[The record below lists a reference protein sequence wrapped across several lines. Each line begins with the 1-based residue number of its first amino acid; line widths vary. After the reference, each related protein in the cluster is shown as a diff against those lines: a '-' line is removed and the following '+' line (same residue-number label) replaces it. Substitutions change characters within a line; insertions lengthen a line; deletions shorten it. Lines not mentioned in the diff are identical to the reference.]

1 MRFCRS
7 NPANAARAAAA
18 PAPSVAVQAMPA
30 AQRVLDRALAAG
42 RARSSITLDE
52 ILRELRSIPES
63 TAGIQDVARCLA
75 AIQTCV
81 PIMEFLKGRGF
92 NIGGACDNTSV
103 QGILGGAGEE
113 AEEDE
118 GAYEADEFGRPQ
130 QPERQGRPTGPDDDA
145 GRRPRGQWFFDRV
158 FDLGPHVAVALA
170 PRADQAVVD
179 FIIYNGLIQ
188 KLCVAGARVT
198 APVVDVM
205 PAPTFTA
212 RAGDCAKK
220 PRVDAPVAADAGDGR
235 IHA

>member
-1 MRFCRS
+1 M
-7 NPANAARAAAA
+7 
-18 PAPSVAVQAMPA
+18 
-30 AQRVLDRALAAG
+30 
-42 RARSSITLDE
+42 
-52 ILRELRSIPES
+52 
-63 TAGIQDVARCLA
+63 
-75 AIQTCV
+75 
-81 PIMEFLKGRGF
+81 
-92 NIGGACDNTSV
+92 
-103 QGILGGAGEE
+103 QGILDGAGEE

-118 GAYEADEFGRPQ
+118 GAYEADEFGRPC
-130 QPERQGRPTGPDDDA
+130 RSGCCGRPTGPDDDA

-212 RAGDCAKK
+212 RAGDGAKK
-220 PRVDAPVAADAGDGR
+220 QRVDAPVAADAGDGR

>member
-1 MRFCRS
+1 
-7 NPANAARAAAA
+7 
-18 PAPSVAVQAMPA
+18 V
-30 AQRVLDRALAAG
+30 VL
-42 RARSSITLDE
+42 
-52 ILRELRSIPES
+52 
-63 TAGIQDVARCLA
+63 
-75 AIQTCV
+75 
-81 PIMEFLKGRGF
+81 
-92 NIGGACDNTSV
+92 
-103 QGILGGAGEE
+103 
-113 AEEDE
+113 
-118 GAYEADEFGRPQ
+118 RPH
-130 QPERQGRPTGPDDDA
+130 
-145 GRRPRGQWFFDRV
+145 

-212 RAGDCAKK
+212 RADDGAKK